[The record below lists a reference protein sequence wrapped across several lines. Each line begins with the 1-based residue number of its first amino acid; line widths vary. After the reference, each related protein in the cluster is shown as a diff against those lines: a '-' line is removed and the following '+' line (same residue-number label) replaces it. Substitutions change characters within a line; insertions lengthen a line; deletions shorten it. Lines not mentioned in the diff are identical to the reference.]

1 MPISKHPQAD
11 WCASHFYLL
20 RKEIPNV
27 VNREEMHVVGTDDA
41 STCMRRLLL
50 QAYCTNGLIA
60 WLSHFEHAV
69 LEQISHAIFLS
80 FGAACGCKPF
90 CLGMGPP
97 DVMTAWGTSTPKS
110 HNLFSLIPRLSQH
123 SGPGHSSLS
132 LMFRAKA

>member
-69 LEQISHAIFLS
+69 LEQISHTLFLS
-80 FGAACGCKPF
+80 FGPHA
-90 CLGMGPP
+90 
-97 DVMTAWGTSTPKS
+97 DV
-110 HNLFSLIPRLSQH
+110 NLFVLVWDPQTS
-123 SGPGHSSLS
+123 
-132 LMFRAKA
+132 